1 MNSDDVSGRVSLKK
15 QPTFRVDTSY
25 MIPIVYRYIDSYSAV
40 FLLYRSLYCSL
51 SSSVPRYL
59 PYLGT
64 WLAPVSWPA

>member
-40 FLLYRSLYCSL
+40 FLLYSGA
-51 SSSVPRYL
+51 PRARE
-59 PYLGT
+59 
-64 WLAPVSWPA
+64 AP